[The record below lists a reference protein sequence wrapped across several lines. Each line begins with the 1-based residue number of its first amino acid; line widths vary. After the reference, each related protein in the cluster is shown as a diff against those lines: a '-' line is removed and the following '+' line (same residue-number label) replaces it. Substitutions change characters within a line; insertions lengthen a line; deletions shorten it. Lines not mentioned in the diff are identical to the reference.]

1 MDALHR
7 MGITRW
13 QFRAPAGNALLENL
27 ACDSDSALILDEDDV
42 NVFDAR
48 SVPEQDRLSMAEERE
63 LSPNEK
69 ALTKTSSAV
78 AHTDPIH
85 KKLAPSN
92 GQLTESAND
101 LSFANKFK
109 AMEIESDARA
119 SVARAR
125 NDSSELAVRNSIE
138 TALSMRGRLLN
149 GKNTS
154 DVFVV
159 ACSEGRNRDVLI
171 DMHQESGKLLSAMLK
186 SALPASNVSMPS
198 VLMLGA
204 DNNDNAHIGKLM
216 LLLGERAAKTVL
228 GPDVKPPYRGK
239 VHLVSGVRAVCT
251 YHPEELRQNATLKPM
266 AWDDLRLFA
275 SLWPNQAD
283 DALNINP

>member
-1 MDALHR
+1 MNALHR

-13 QFRAPAGNALLENL
+13 QFRVPASNALLESL
-27 ACDSDSALILDEDDV
+27 ASDSDSALIIDEDDAD
-42 NVFDAR
+42 VFDT
-48 SVPEQDRLSMAEERE
+48 SLVPEQDHWSVAEERE
-63 LSPNEK
+63 LSTNETE
-69 ALTKTSSAV
+69 LTKTSSAV
-78 AHTDPIH
+78 ANTDPIQ
-85 KKLAPSN
+85 KTLEPSK
-92 GQLTESAND
+92 GLDAESTSA
-101 LSFANKFK
+101 LSFAHKSK
-109 AMEIESDARA
+109 VMETESDERA
-119 SVARAR
+119 SLVRAR
-125 NDSSELAVRNSIE
+125 NDSTDLDSRNGIKS
-138 TALSMRGRLLN
+138 ALSMRGRLLN

-186 SALPASNVSMPS
+186 SALPAPNVAMPS

-204 DNNDNAHIGKLM
+204 DNKDNAHIGKLM

-228 GPDVKPPYRGK
+228 GPDVKPPYRCK

-275 SLWPNQAD
+275 SLWPNQSD
-283 DALNINP
+283 DALNLNT